1 MTSLPISI
9 DDWLYANRQ
18 PDLGPR
24 ATLSALLERLH
35 ADDPAWITLCDESRL
50 NEQLKRLESEGANHL
65 PLYGV
70 PFAVKDNI
78 DMQGWTTTAACPAF
92 AYTASTT
99 ATVVQRLQAAGAV
112 VIGKTNLD
120 QFATGLVG
128 ARSPYG
134 KVPNTFNP
142 VFVSGGSSSGS
153 ASVVARGLVPFA
165 LGTDT
170 AGSGRVPAGLNNIVG
185 IKPTPGTVPMQGVV
199 PACKTLD
206 VVSVFALN
214 VTDAADVLGLMQGV
228 GDEAVFKPV
237 VMKPAWL
244 GTCSRPLRVGVP
256 AEVDCD
262 VSLGFDSA
270 FKHAVERLQRMQVE
284 VVPVDMGPLHEV
296 AQLLYEGPW
305 VAERY
310 SVIKPLLEAQP
321 QSLDPTVRH
330 VIEQASRFDA
340 CQTFEARYRLANLAR
355 QAESIWTS
363 VDVLMVPTTP
373 TCPTFEALDEQPV
386 ALNSALGRYTNF
398 VNLLG
403 WSALAL
409 PSSMSSSGL
418 PFGVTF
424 IAPEGADAALADW
437 GLRWEE
443 ATSLPPGAELPV
455 HQTAQ
460 ATPAPRLAAEPS
472 LKLAVVGAHLKGL
485 PLHPQLVERHC
496 RWLCTTRT
504 APHYQLF
511 ALAGTKPAKP
521 GMVRASEGGAAIEV
535 EVYEMPL
542 SGVGSFLQAIP
553 FPLGLG
559 NVELFDGTWVK
570 GFVCDPA
577 GLDGALDITAHG
589 GWRAYLS
596 EEAHTHERI

>member
-1 MTSLPISI
+1 MTPLPLSI
-9 DDWLYANRQ
+9 DDWLQANRQ
-18 PDLGPR
+18 PDQGPR
-24 ATLSALLERLH
+24 ATLGALLARLQ
-35 ADDPAWITLCDESRL
+35 AVDPAWIMLCDESRL
-50 NEQLKRLESEGANHL
+50 NEQLQRLEADGADRL

-78 DMQGWTTTAACPAF
+78 DVQGWTTTAACPAF
-92 AYTASTT
+92 AYTADAT

-142 VFVSGGSSSGS
+142 AYVSGGSSSGS

-214 VTDAADVLGLMQGV
+214 IKDASDVLGLLQGV
-228 GDEAVFKPV
+228 GEEAVFKPV
-237 VMKPAWL
+237 VMKPGWL

-262 VSLGFDSA
+262 VGLGFASA
-270 FKHAVERLQRMQVE
+270 FMDAVGRLQRMQVE
-284 VVPVDMGPLHEV
+284 VVPVDMAPLHEV
-296 AQLLYEGPW
+296 AQLLYDGPW

-310 SVIKPLLEAQP
+310 SVVKPLLEAQP
-321 QSLDPTVRH
+321 QAMDPTVRN
-330 VIEQASRFDA
+330 VIAQASQFDA
-340 CQTFEARYRLANLAR
+340 CQTFEARYRLAALSR
-355 QAESIWTS
+355 QAESIWIS

-373 TCPTFEALDEQPV
+373 TCPTFEALADQPV
-386 ALNSALGRYTNF
+386 VLNSALSRYTNF

-403 WSALAL
+403 WSALAV
-409 PSSMSSSGL
+409 PSSISCSGL

-424 IAPEGADAALADW
+424 IAPEGADAALVDW

-443 ATSLPPGAELPV
+443 ATSLPPGARLPSCRRSP
-455 HQTAQ
+455 A
-460 ATPAPRLAAEPS
+460 ASAPRLAAELA

-485 PLHPQLVERHC
+485 PLHSQLVERHC
-496 RWLCTTRT
+496 RWVSTTCT
-504 APHYQLF
+504 APSYRLF

-521 GMVRASEGGAAIEV
+521 GMVRTATGGAAIEV

-553 FPLGLG
+553 YPLGLG
-559 NVELFDGTWVK
+559 NVELSDGTWVK

-577 GLDGALDITAHG
+577 GLEGAVDITAHG

-596 EEAHTHERI
+596 EEALRCEHA